1 MKIREV
7 RLNGRAAQNVCVGYE
22 PRTHTLG
29 ERCFKALITSLP
41 PIGAL
46 IPLRWLVTTVLA
58 IVMLVS
64 IVGCDWQP
72 SSDMATTSEEPQI
85 ELSKHMT
92 AHQKDRFQMFV
103 ARVVRDRNNLTPE
116 TIRQFWELVDE
127 VGATDE
133 EVATMK
139 DLLAGTIVIY
149 MKYFFDDALIA
160 LSQGVPYK
168 SPEREEYEQHLRI
181 IHAIT
186 DDRIRQNDELMSQI
200 ASKEPLLKGNK
211 PIDELIIRDAL
222 INVYEAIDSINLLF
236 TRPT

>member
-1 MKIREV
+1 MI
-7 RLNGRAAQNVCVGYE
+7 Q
-22 PRTHTLG
+22 
-29 ERCFKALITSLP
+29 
-41 PIGAL
+41 
-46 IPLRWLVTTVLA
+46 LRWLIATVLA

-64 IVGCDWQP
+64 IAGCEQQSN
-72 SSDMATTSEEPQI
+72 SSKAATPEEPQI

-127 VGATDE
+127 VKATDE

-139 DLLAGTIVIY
+139 DLLAGPIVIY
-149 MKYFFDDALIA
+149 MKFFFDDALIA

-168 SPEREEYEQHLRI
+168 SPERAEYEQHLKS

-186 DDRIRQNDELMSQI
+186 DDRIRQNDDLMSRI
-200 ASKEPLLKGNK
+200 ARKDPLLKGDR

-222 INVYEAIDSINLLF
+222 INVYEAIDSINILF
-236 TRPT
+236 TRPA